1 MEKRHAVRYAAAEL
15 PTELSI
21 AILMLPDNTA
31 IKATVENLSTLGI
44 NVKVDVE
51 DVGQTLVQRNDTVT
65 VMMAAEQIKLSALC
79 VNSYR
84 PNPSLLEI
92 SLYFF
97 NPHEQNCFY
106 DRLCSM
112 DFSRHEELGCDED
125 VMGRNTH
132 KPFVSHQWDEL
143 LDTLLHSE
151 NPELRILGMREKES
165 RMLRNRL

>member
-21 AILMLPDNTA
+21 AILMLPDKTA
-31 IKATVENLSTLGI
+31 IKSTVENLSSLGV
-44 NVKVDVE
+44 NVKVDVQ
-51 DVGQTLVQRNDTVT
+51 DNGQTLVQRNDTVT
-65 VMMAAEQIKLSALC
+65 VMLAAEQIKLSALC

-84 PNPSLLEI
+84 PNPTVLEL

-106 DRLCSM
+106 DCLCSM
-112 DFSRHEELGCDED
+112 ELPQHDELRCDED
-125 VMGRNTH
+125 VKGQIIY
-132 KPFVSHQWDEL
+132 KPFISHQWDEL

-165 RMLRNRL
+165 SSVRKRL